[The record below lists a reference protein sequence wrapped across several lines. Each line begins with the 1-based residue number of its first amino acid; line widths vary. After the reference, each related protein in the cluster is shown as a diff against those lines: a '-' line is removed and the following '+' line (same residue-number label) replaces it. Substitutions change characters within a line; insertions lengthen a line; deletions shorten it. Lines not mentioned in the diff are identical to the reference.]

1 MLLYSRFS
9 VIPNLSRAKNRV
21 GSELELNEGTYSD
34 VASRGNSLA
43 NSVDSKSSRLQLIDI
58 VDIALKRI
66 DPLSAFLF
74 YLVKRIMISGD

>member
-9 VIPNLSRAKNRV
+9 VIPNLNRAKNRV
-21 GSELELNEGTYSD
+21 GSELELIEGTYSD

-43 NSVDSKSSRLQLIDI
+43 NSVDSKSSWPQLI

-66 DPLSAFLF
+66 DPLSAFLS
-74 YLVKRIMISGD
+74 YLVKRIRISGD

>member
-43 NSVDSKSSRLQLIDI
+43 NSVDSKSSRL
-58 VDIALKRI
+58 
-66 DPLSAFLF
+66 
-74 YLVKRIMISGD
+74 

>member
-43 NSVDSKSSRLQLIDI
+43 NSVDSKSSRLQLI

-66 DPLSAFLF
+66 DTLSAFLF
-74 YLVKRIMISGD
+74 YLVERIMISGD

>member
-9 VIPNLSRAKNRV
+9 VIPNLNRAKNLNRV

-43 NSVDSKSSRLQLIDI
+43 NSVDSKSSRLQLI
-58 VDIALKRI
+58 VDIALIRI
-66 DPLSAFLF
+66 DPLFAFLF
-74 YLVKRIMISGD
+74 YLVERIMISGD

>member
-34 VASRGNSLA
+34 DVASRGNSLA
-43 NSVDSKSSRLQLIDI
+43 NSVDSKSSRLQLI
-58 VDIALKRI
+58 VDIALIRI

-74 YLVKRIMISGD
+74 YLVERIMISGD